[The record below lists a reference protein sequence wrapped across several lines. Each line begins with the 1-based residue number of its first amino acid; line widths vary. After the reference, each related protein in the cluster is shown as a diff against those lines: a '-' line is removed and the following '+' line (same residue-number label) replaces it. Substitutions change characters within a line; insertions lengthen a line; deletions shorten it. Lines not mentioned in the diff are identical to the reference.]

1 MIKLAVFGANGRM
14 GKVLCEASLMA
25 DKVQLSAALVRESN
39 ALVGRPVS
47 AFCGYDET
55 DIMFTEEKLFNFDAD
70 VLIDFT
76 LPEGM
81 KAHLAHAVEQKIP
94 MVIGTTGLNAE
105 EMMELEKAAKHIPIV
120 FSRNYSVGI
129 NLLENLVKIAARTL
143 SDDIDI
149 EIFEAHHRH
158 KIDAPS
164 GTALM
169 IGEAIAKEKG
179 WNHSEVAKLN
189 RSHDEVEKSQR
200 EIGYSVMRGGDIV
213 GEHTAYF
220 AAEGERLE
228 LTHKASSRMTFAK
241 GAVRAA
247 AWIKGK
253 PNGLY
258 SMQDVLDLR

>member
-1 MIKLAVFGANGRM
+1 MIKVAVFGANGRM
-14 GKVLCEASLMA
+14 GKVLCEASLSA
-25 DKVQLSAALVRESN
+25 DYAQLSAALVRKSN
-39 ALVGRPVS
+39 ALIGQQVGIFLGHRDTELI
-47 AFCGYDET
+47 FTDEN
-55 DIMFTEEKLFNFDAD
+55 LLSCD
-70 VLIDFT
+70 VDVAIDFT

-81 KAHLAHAVEQKIP
+81 KVHLARAVQQKVP
-94 MVIGTTGLNAE
+94 MVIGTTGLSSDEMQILE
-105 EMMELEKAAKHIPIV
+105 EAAQHIPIV

-129 NLLENLVKIAARTL
+129 NLLENLVQVAAKTL

-169 IGEAIAKEKG
+169 IGEAIAKAKG
-179 WNHSEVAKLN
+179 WEHADVAKFD
-189 RSHDEVEKSQR
+189 RSHDDIEKSQQ

-247 AWIKGK
+247 AWVKDK

-258 SMQDVLDLR
+258 TMQDVLDLR